1 MSTVRYMAK
10 IDCNIKP
17 PHSAAWCLL
26 FITSTEWWR
35 LCFHLCWFV
44 SLFVCVFVSF
54 LSVSNI
60 TGKHMGRFSSN
71 FQDML
76 GKIQGAI
83 WKIWRVVCLTTSMQ
97 VFFYIIFK
105 EIHVSE
111 QYWGKTDERISMK
124 FLGKVGHET
133 RNNLK
138 HLWDLASNTLSPGSI
153 FLFSGSLFVSNEME
167 K

>member
-1 MSTVRYMAK
+1 MSTVRNMAK

-17 PHSAAWCLL
+17 PHSATWCLL

-76 GKIQGAI
+76 GKIQVAI
-83 WKIWRVVCLTTSMQ
+83 GKIWRVVCLTISMQ
-97 VFFYIIFK
+97 GFFLYYF
-105 EIHVSE
+105 
-111 QYWGKTDERISMK
+111 QGNPCLWAT
-124 FLGKVGHET
+124 LGKNGWTDFHEIFRKGRSWDKEQPQTFVGSC
-133 RNNLK
+133 K
-138 HLWDLASNTLSPGSI
+138 
-153 FLFSGSLFVSNEME
+153 
-167 K
+167 